1 MPPVKPLV
9 DLGALDGVGTEKGGV
24 ASSKELTDGLGLLK
38 VALRGLEERELVS
51 RVELLIALFGAS
63 LGAVDDDLDVL
74 AVELS
79 DDLASLDQDVANHLR
94 VQLLFTKRHT
104 S

>member
-1 MPPVKPLV
+1 MA
-9 DLGALDGVGTEKGGV
+9 G
-24 ASSKELTDGLGLLK
+24 SKELADGLGLLK

-51 RVELLIALFGAS
+51 RVELLVALFGAS

-79 DDLASLDQDVANHLR
+79 NDLASLDQDVANHLR
-94 VQLLFTKRHT
+94 VQLLLSKRH
-104 S
+104 SR

>member
-1 MPPVKPLV
+1 MA
-9 DLGALDGVGTEKGGV
+9 G
-24 ASSKELTDGLGLLK
+24 SKELADGLGLLK

-51 RVELLIALFGAS
+51 RVELLVALFGAS

-79 DDLASLDQDVANHLR
+79 NDLASLDQDVANHLR
-94 VQLLFTKRHT
+94 VQLLLTKRH
-104 S
+104 SR